1 MSRTGDMYPRYH
13 TGVCLGRSRP
23 DATKLASQIMSPI
36 RGTHAISRLILET
49 LIFSSTIMRI
59 CPLVVLKT
67 HFHLHFGFF
76 CIFKKSKET
85 ISSAKKHSFSYV
97 FYSCNVKRVSVCAIP
112 ITKTC
117 CFFLFFIFF
126 IELPSYVV

>member
-1 MSRTGDMYPRYH
+1 MFHIDVQSETHGFS
-13 TGVCLGRSRP
+13 TAFSCFFQS
-23 DATKLASQIMSPI
+23 
-36 RGTHAISRLILET
+36 HAISRLILET

-117 CFFLFFIFF
+117 CFFLFFFF
-126 IELPSYVV
+126 SLNCHHTVCRISQRTCPWT